1 MQELFLFFD
10 GSVHSKTKI
19 GCGTCLL
26 VVDKISSID
35 VLKTQIKLKYFD
47 NTSSTKLELQTF
59 LWAIKEVKIEGE
71 IVVFTD
77 SQNIIQLPERR
88 EYLEKNQYVTAKN
101 KLHNLHDLY
110 KDFYKTIDQFSCKFT
125 KIKGHMPS
133 RQKNNVEEIFTL
145 VDKAS
150 RNGVRKLDVID

>member
-1 MQELFLFFD
+1 MCDVFLFFD

-26 VVDKISSID
+26 VVDKISSLD
-35 VLKTQIKLKYFD
+35 VLKTQIQTKYFY

-77 SQNIIQLPERR
+77 SQNIIRLLERR
-88 EYLEKNQYVTAKN
+88 EYLEKNQYQTAKN

-110 KDFYKTIDQFSCKFT
+110 KDFYKIIDQISCKFI

-133 RQKNNVEEIFTL
+133 KQKNNFEEIFTL

-150 RNGVRKLDVID
+150 RNGVRKLNVTD

>member
-1 MQELFLFFD
+1 MLESFLFFD

-26 VVDKISSID
+26 VVDKYLSFD
-35 VLKTQIKLKYFD
+35 VLKTQIKSKYFY

-59 LWAIKEVKIEGE
+59 LWAINKTKIDGQ

-77 SQNIIQLPERR
+77 SQNIIHLLERR
-88 EYLEKNQYVTAKN
+88 EYLEKNQYQTSKN

-110 KDFYKTIDQFSCKFT
+110 KNFYKTIDQISCKFV
-125 KIKGHMPS
+125 KIKGHKPS
-133 RQKNNVEEIFTL
+133 KQKNNFEEIFTL